1 MEEEK
6 NELIIEGLEEK
17 KDEINIE
24 KNENCKNTEK
34 ESENKQST
42 TKSQK
47 TKNKDDSDLIKR
59 GVTLSNTREEITF
72 SESNEVSE
80 DRVTRKSIPFQPDTL
95 DLDIPNFSPPKL
107 NKSNW
112 KSLHNCN
119 YFLFSIFYGIST
131 GFFYTKNSSTYI
143 TLQILAHFFLILS
156 TFVEWIYFKRGCIG
170 EANLNTQLKRNID
183 YSIRARILR
192 SEYGIKYFIS
202 FMAAIM
208 LLTGVLIQYFSKQLN
223 LNQYDARII
232 FIYFNLFGMM
242 SLALS
247 QIMKLNK
254 ILNIDNNISYV
265 KNDFSK
271 SLFEVIFFFASLLEG
286 GTYMI
291 QLFHIYIE
299 DSPLYTF
306 HLIFRILDSFLF
318 FICACIL
325 SFNYFCS
332 EYCKISSGNYLRI

>member
-24 KNENCKNTEK
+24 KNENSKNTEK

-107 NKSNW
+107 NKSN
-112 KSLHNCN
+112 
-119 YFLFSIFYGIST
+119 
-131 GFFYTKNSSTYI
+131 
-143 TLQILAHFFLILS
+143 AHFFLILS

-170 EANLNTQLKRNID
+170 DANLNTQLKRNID